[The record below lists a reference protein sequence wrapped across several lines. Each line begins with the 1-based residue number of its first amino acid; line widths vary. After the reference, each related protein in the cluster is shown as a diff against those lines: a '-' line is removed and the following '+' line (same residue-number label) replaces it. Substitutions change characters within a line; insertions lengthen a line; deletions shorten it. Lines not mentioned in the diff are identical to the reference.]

1 MSSNHTRVNN
11 SEWDEMLARIAQ
23 TDAYVINRRQEA
35 ERIAEIAAQR
45 RSEAEAI
52 HDANRRTIQNAVE
65 AIRTSFSEAVGMIGG
80 QVNTQFR
87 ARIDEFNDQLDSLRL
102 EVSNAYTSI
111 AALDRRIENIA
122 GTYNQAFQNLVTQ
135 SQQNS
140 ERANIIQEELSRLLS
155 QIAALNPQHF
165 TPVDYASLISL
176 RDSLEANMNAGDHQ
190 AAILVSQNGMINA
203 TRLLARLVII
213 NQRYSNQLQTAQNL
227 ANELW
232 ERTDNLSSRDG
243 VLQIES
249 NGEIQEFDYDLSFWS
264 FGRFDTLTDELH
276 RIQAMLDDSILSE
289 EQLEDTITRLENLDL
304 EISACDINA
313 RRERVAAAAA
323 ADTAM
328 CLHNGLSASGWSL
341 IDSGYNDEDERNPYA
356 MTYDDNAGNTVSVVV
371 TPESSEK
378 PSFFLEVFSYDDELA
393 AMTKEGVHASLQ
405 EEGITIDEIE
415 YRNDCHLNPDPVTFM
430 ANATEEALLDL
441 EQRRQIRKFS

>member
-1 MSSNHTRVNN
+1 
-11 SEWDEMLARIAQ
+11 
-23 TDAYVINRRQEA
+23 
-35 ERIAEIAAQR
+35 
-45 RSEAEAI
+45 
-52 HDANRRTIQNAVE
+52 
-65 AIRTSFSEAVGMIGG
+65 
-80 QVNTQFR
+80 
-87 ARIDEFNDQLDSLRL
+87 
-102 EVSNAYTSI
+102 
-111 AALDRRIENIA
+111 
-122 GTYNQAFQNLVTQ
+122 
-135 SQQNS
+135 
-140 ERANIIQEELSRLLS
+140 
-155 QIAALNPQHF
+155 
-165 TPVDYASLISL
+165 
-176 RDSLEANMNAGDHQ
+176 
-190 AAILVSQNGMINA
+190 
-203 TRLLARLVII
+203 
-213 NQRYSNQLQTAQNL
+213 
-227 ANELW
+227 
-232 ERTDNLSSRDG
+232 
-243 VLQIES
+243 
-249 NGEIQEFDYDLSFWS
+249 
-264 FGRFDTLTDELH
+264 
-276 RIQAMLDDSILSE
+276 MLDDSILSE